1 MAAVAGQ
8 VLAQRDDFVGQLFA
22 MTRAEIRVLDEEPR
36 IRALLEASITE
47 NIVAAVHFLQHGT
60 DVEDLEAPTAAL
72 TYARTLAQRDV
83 PLSALIR
90 AYRFGHSRFLDV
102 ALMLL
107 DSADVDD
114 QMAAVLRLVQR
125 SAAYIDTVCELVGR
139 AYETERDRWVGSR
152 GGLRQ
157 QVVNEVLEG
166 ATVDLAR
173 AETTLGYAFDRVHVA
188 MEVWPAVDV
197 PVFDVVQLFDEVRR
211 VVAAVLRVDADPLVV
226 PVDEREARMWFAL
239 GQSGRGR
246 VDPVEAPQVAAALA
260 DAGLA
265 VHLAAGEPERGVAGF
280 RATARQAG
288 QVKAITSLGAAGL
301 PRVVTYRDVAP
312 VALMAGDLPALRA
325 FVARTLGALAGDDE
339 RCATL
344 RETLRVFLD
353 RHRSQAAAAE
363 VLVLHRNSVQYR
375 VQQALDLCQPGPG
388 PPGRRPRAAVGAR
401 RGSVVRPGRPAR
413 LSRRRGCAQ
422 STTVRS
428 SFVGLP
434 YGVGH
439 IHRHSLLGRQA
450 DHRRSTRPAGMPR
463 RAERPRPRVDLDE
476 PGRIAWDSSRPTC
489 RISTTPS
496 GAGAHVASGCRR

>member
-1 MAAVAGQ
+1 MNGVIVLPPDAATAPVHTGGVTEPAPNRSHADVDVAQAHVASVAGQ
-8 VLAQRDDFVGQLFA
+8 VLAQRVEFVGQLFA
-22 MTRAEIRVLDEEPR
+22 MTRAEIQVLDEEPR

-60 DVEDLEAPTAAL
+60 DVDDLEAPTAAL

-107 DSADVDD
+107 DAADVDD
-114 QMAAVLRLVQR
+114 QMAAVVRLVQR

-157 QVVNEVLEG
+157 QAVNEVLEG
-166 ATVDLAR
+166 APVDLAH
-173 AETTLGYAFDRVHVA
+173 AETTLGYTFDRAHVA

-197 PVFDVVQLFDEVRR
+197 PVFDVVRLFDEVRR
-211 VVAAVLRVDADPLVV
+211 VVGAVLRAEPDPLVV
-226 PVDEREARMWFAL
+226 PVDEREARLWFGLRDPSPVDA
-239 GQSGRGR
+239 GQI
-246 VDPVEAPQVAAALA
+246 AAALA

-265 VHLAAGEPERGVAGF
+265 VHLAVGEPESGVGGF
-280 RATARQAG
+280 RATVRQAG
-288 QVKAITSLGAAGL
+288 QVKAITSLGVVGL

-325 FVARTLGALAGDDE
+325 FVARTLGDLAADDE

-353 RHRSQAAAAE
+353 RHRSQATAAE
-363 VLVLHRNSVQYR
+363 VLSLHRNSVQYR
-375 VQQALDLCQPGPG
+375 VQQALELCRQDLT
-388 PPGRRPRAAVGAR
+388 
-401 RGSVVRPGRPAR
+401 RPG
-413 LSRRRGCAQ
+413 
-422 STTVRS
+422 
-428 SFVGLP
+428 
-434 YGVGH
+434 
-439 IHRHSLLGRQA
+439 
-450 DHRRSTRPAGMPR
+450 
-463 RAERPRPRVDLDE
+463 VDLDLQAALSAARWL
-476 PGRIAWDSSRPTC
+476 GAAVLRP
-489 RISTTPS
+489 
-496 GAGAHVASGCRR
+496 A